1 VRIARKGGAFP
12 HSGAAGPRS
21 RLAAQNRTLPT
32 FMLRCSGAA
41 RFNSIA
47 QGAVMG
53 PTPVSSFR
61 LGALAIEIHED
72 RKALGQAAAALAANR
87 LRDLARQHETV
98 PVIFATGDS
107 QRATLHA
114 LAAIP
119 DVPWN
124 QIVGFRMDEYV
135 GLPDDHPASFAR
147 YMRENLTSRV
157 QMRPLYEIDGA
168 EANVQKT
175 CREYAG
181 LVRAHR
187 PLLCLLGIGENGH
200 LAFNDPGEALFDDPA
215 DVKVVSLD
223 RACRQ
228 QQVNEGWFSDVAE
241 VPTKAITLTV
251 PALFR
256 VPELILSIPGPRK
269 AQIVK
274 RTLNDPISTACPAT
288 ILRRHSNATLFLDRD
303 SGAELTFGA
312 R

>member
-1 VRIARKGGAFP
+1 
-12 HSGAAGPRS
+12 
-21 RLAAQNRTLPT
+21 
-32 FMLRCSGAA
+32 MLRCFGALLILQRLA
-41 RFNSIA
+41 
-47 QGAVMG
+47 GVVMK
-53 PTPVSSFR
+53 PNLISSFK
-61 LGALAIEIHED
+61 LGTLAVEVYED

-87 LRDLARQHETV
+87 LRDLAKQHESV
-98 PVIFATGDS
+98 AVIFATGDS

-135 GLPDDHPASFAR
+135 GLPDDHPASFQR
-147 YMRENLTSRV
+147 YMRENLTSQV
-157 QMRPLYEIDGA
+157 QLRHLYEIDGA
-168 EANVQKT
+168 EANAQKT
-175 CREYAG
+175 CREYAE
-181 LVRAHR
+181 LVRSHR

-200 LAFNDPGEALFDDPA
+200 LAFNDPGEALFDDPV

-228 QQVNEGWFSDVAE
+228 QQVNEGWFSDPAE

-256 VPELILSIPGPRK
+256 VPELIVSIPGPRK
-269 AQIVK
+269 ARIVK

-288 ILRRHSNATLFLDRD
+288 ILRRHSNATLFLDVD
-303 SGAELTFGA
+303 SAAELTLG
-312 R
+312 RQ

>member
-1 VRIARKGGAFP
+1 MR
-12 HSGAAGPRS
+12 
-21 RLAAQNRTLPT
+21 
-32 FMLRCSGAA
+32 
-41 RFNSIA
+41 
-47 QGAVMG
+47 
-53 PTPVSSFR
+53 PTPISSFK
-61 LGALAIEIHED
+61 LGTLAVEVYED

-87 LRDLARQHETV
+87 LRDLAKQHESV
-98 PVIFATGDS
+98 AVIFATGDS

-135 GLPDDHPASFAR
+135 GLRDDHPASFQR
-147 YMRENLTSRV
+147 YMRENLTSQV
-157 QMRPLYEIDGA
+157 QLRHLYEIDGA
-168 EANVQKT
+168 EANAQKT
-175 CREYAG
+175 CREYAE
-181 LVRAHR
+181 LVRSHR

-200 LAFNDPGEALFDDPA
+200 LAFNDPGEALFDDPV

-228 QQVNEGWFSDVAE
+228 QQVNEGWFSDPAE

-256 VPELILSIPGPRK
+256 VPELIVSIPGPRK
-269 AQIVK
+269 ARIVK

-288 ILRRHSNATLFLDRD
+288 ILRRHSNATLFLDVD
-303 SGAELTFGA
+303 SAAELTLG
-312 R
+312 RQ

>member
-1 VRIARKGGAFP
+1 MK
-12 HSGAAGPRS
+12 
-21 RLAAQNRTLPT
+21 
-32 FMLRCSGAA
+32 
-41 RFNSIA
+41 
-47 QGAVMG
+47 
-53 PTPVSSFR
+53 PTPTSAFK
-61 LGALAIEIHED
+61 LGALAVEVYED

-87 LRDLARQHETV
+87 LRALAKQHETV
-98 PVIFATGDS
+98 PVIFATGES

-147 YMRENLTSRV
+147 YMRENLTSQV
-157 QMRPLYEIDGA
+157 EMRPLYEIDSA
-168 EANVQKT
+168 EANAQKT
-175 CREYAG
+175 CQEYAE

-200 LAFNDPGEALFDDPA
+200 LAFNDPGEARFDDPL

-223 RACRQ
+223 GACRQ
-228 QQVNEGWFSDVAE
+228 QQVNEGWFSDLAE

-288 ILRRHSNATLFLDRD
+288 ILRRHPNATLFLDRD
-303 SGAELTFGA
+303 SAAGLTL
-312 R
+312 